1 MAQDA
6 GKLDRIPTPP
16 SFPINYNNILFKNLG
31 TSVYNVFIFY
41 DYYGSASVRLSVK
54 CLQLTHERKAR
65 RQGEMYVSQMCTCRA
80 CEVLLVRS

>member
-41 DYYGSASVRLSVK
+41 RLLRERVSETECEVPSTHARKKSTEAGRDVRLTDVYMP
-54 CLQLTHERKAR
+54 
-65 RQGEMYVSQMCTCRA
+65 GV
-80 CEVLLVRS
+80 